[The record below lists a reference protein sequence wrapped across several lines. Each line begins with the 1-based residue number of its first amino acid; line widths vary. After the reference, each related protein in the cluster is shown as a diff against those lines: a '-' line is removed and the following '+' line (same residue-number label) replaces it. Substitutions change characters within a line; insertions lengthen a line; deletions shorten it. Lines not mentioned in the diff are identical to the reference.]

1 MTESAV
7 AAAIQEAEGA
17 AEDHAEVVAAAAA
30 GAVEA
35 AYQVDRSYGDSVR
48 RSVVRS
54 IVGSGRL
61 VSPDLER
68 RLIEVAERL
77 STELPRGRATWRGA
91 AMYRAARLLLR
102 LEGMDLAGSLAGS
115 LAYFT
120 VLSFFPIVTL
130 VIMVFAIFTDTDGI
144 REKLTD
150 TIVNY
155 FPASNAL
162 LEEAVNH
169 LLGGSLAV
177 GLIALA
183 GIVLSATGLLNA
195 LNRAVNRV
203 FGIETR
209 KPVGTIITQVGVG
222 TIVVVLFMLSVGLS
236 GLCQLAISFGGVL
249 VESFG
254 GTSTGLVLFSGVIS
268 VAVAAV
274 LTGTIFTVVYFHLP
288 NTRVERRDA
297 AVGGII
303 AVILFEAAKHLFFWF
318 TNIASQRGAVYGPV
332 ASVVVLLMW
341 AYIAGM
347 IFLYG
352 AALAR
357 SAGELR
363 PKRLTRSSR

>member
-1 MTESAV
+1 MAESAV

-68 RLIEVAERL
+68 TLIEVAERL

-102 LEGMDLAGSLAGS
+102 LEGMDLAGS

-155 FPASNAL
+155 FPASSAL

-236 GLCQLAISFGGVL
+236 GLCQLAISFGG
-249 VESFG
+249 
-254 GTSTGLVLFSGVIS
+254 TSTGLVLFSGVIS
-268 VAVAAV
+268 VAAV

-288 NTRVERRDA
+288 NTRVEWRDA

-332 ASVVVLLMW
+332 ASVAVLLMW

>member
-1 MTESAV
+1 MSALAESAV

-102 LEGMDLAGSLAGS
+102 LEGMDLAGS

-268 VAVAAV
+268 AAV

-288 NTRVERRDA
+288 NTRVEWRDA

>member
-1 MTESAV
+1 MAESAV

-102 LEGMDLAGSLAGS
+102 LEGMDLAGSLA
-115 LAYFT
+115 YFT

-155 FPASNAL
+155 FPASSAL

-274 LTGTIFTVVYFHLP
+274 LTGTIFTVVLFHLP
-288 NTRVERRDA
+288 NTRVEWRDA

-332 ASVVVLLMW
+332 ASVAVLLMW

>member
-1 MTESAV
+1 MSALAESAV

-102 LEGMDLAGSLAGS
+102 LEGMDLAGSLA
-115 LAYFT
+115 YFT

-209 KPVGTIITQVGVG
+209 KPMGTIITQVGVG

-274 LTGTIFTVVYFHLP
+274 LTGTIFTVVLFHLP
-288 NTRVERRDA
+288 NTRVEWRDA

-332 ASVVVLLMW
+332 ASVAVLLMW

>member
-1 MTESAV
+1 MAESAV

-30 GAVEA
+30 GAVAA

-54 IVGSGRL
+54 IEGSGRL

-77 STELPRGRATWRGA
+77 STELPRGRAIWRGA

-102 LEGMDLAGSLAGS
+102 LEGMDLAGS

-155 FPASNAL
+155 FPASSAL

-183 GIVLSATGLLNA
+183 GIVLSVTGLLNA

-288 NTRVERRDA
+288 NTRVEWRDA

>member
-1 MTESAV
+1 MSALAESAV

-102 LEGMDLAGSLAGS
+102 LEGMDLAGSLA
-115 LAYFT
+115 YFT

-155 FPASNAL
+155 FPASSAL

-288 NTRVERRDA
+288 NTRVEWRDA

>member
-1 MTESAV
+1 MSALAESAV

-35 AYQVDRSYGDSVR
+35 DYQVDRSYGDSVR
-48 RSVVRS
+48 QSVVRS

-77 STELPRGRATWRGA
+77 SSELPRGRAVWRGT
-91 AMYRAARLLLR
+91 AMFRAALLLHR
-102 LEGMDLAGSLAGS
+102 MGGMDLAGS

-120 VLSFFPIVTL
+120 VLSFFPLVTL
-130 VIMVFAIFTDTDGI
+130 VIMVFAIFTDPVGM
-144 REKLTD
+144 REKLTGM
-150 TIVNY
+150 IVQY
-155 FPASNAL
+155 FPASSEL
-162 LEEAVNH
+162 LQEAVNH

-183 GIVLSATGLLNA
+183 GIVLGASGLFNA
-195 LNRAVNRV
+195 ANRSVNRV
-203 FGIETR
+203 FGIQTR
-209 KPVGTIITQVGVG
+209 KRVGTMIMQVGVG
-222 TIVVVLFMLSVGLS
+222 TIVAVLFMLSVGLTA
-236 GLCQLAISFGGVL
+236 LFQLAISFGEAM
-249 VESFG
+249 VESVG

-268 VAVAAV
+268 AALPAG
-274 LTGTIFTVVYFHLP
+274 LTGIVFIVVYYHLP
-288 NTRVERRDA
+288 NTRVEWRDA
-297 AVGGII
+297 AFGGII
-303 AVILFEAAKHLFFWF
+303 ALILFEAAKHLFFWF

-341 AYIAGM
+341 AFIAGM

-357 SAGELR
+357 CAGELR
-363 PKRLTRSSR
+363 PRRLPRVRR

>member
-1 MTESAV
+1 
-7 AAAIQEAEGA
+7 
-17 AEDHAEVVAAAAA
+17 
-30 GAVEA
+30 
-35 AYQVDRSYGDSVR
+35 
-48 RSVVRS
+48 
-54 IVGSGRL
+54 
-61 VSPDLER
+61 
-68 RLIEVAERL
+68 
-77 STELPRGRATWRGA
+77 
-91 AMYRAARLLLR
+91 
-102 LEGMDLAGSLAGS
+102 MDLAGSV
-115 LAYFT
+115 AYFT

-155 FPASNAL
+155 FPASSAL

-274 LTGTIFTVVYFHLP
+274 LTGTIVTVVLFHLP
-288 NTRVERRDA
+288 NTRVEWRDA

-332 ASVVVLLMW
+332 ASVAVLLMW

-357 SAGELR
+357 SAGKLR

>member
-1 MTESAV
+1 MAESAV

-17 AEDHAEVVAAAAA
+17 AEDHAEVASAA

-102 LEGMDLAGSLAGS
+102 LEGMDLAGSLA
-115 LAYFT
+115 YFT

-155 FPASNAL
+155 FPASSAL

-183 GIVLSATGLLNA
+183 GIVLSVTGLLNA

-288 NTRVERRDA
+288 NTRVEWRDA

>member
-1 MTESAV
+1 M
-7 AAAIQEAEGA
+7 
-17 AEDHAEVVAAAAA
+17 
-30 GAVEA
+30 EA

-54 IVGSGRL
+54 VVGSGRL

-68 RLIEVAERL
+68 RRIEVAERL

-91 AMYRAARLLLR
+91 AMYRATRLLLR
-102 LEGMDLAGSLAGS
+102 LEGMDLAGS

-155 FPASNAL
+155 FPASSAL

-236 GLCQLAISFGGVL
+236 GLCRLAISFGGVL

-288 NTRVERRDA
+288 NTRVEWRDA

-318 TNIASQRGAVYGPV
+318 TNIASRRGAVYGPV